1 MTQARNP
8 WSFSTGE
15 RGRNRVRVFE
25 HPETGTL
32 FLEVREDGR
41 RKRIALGHRDR
52 ELAKAKA
59 EEVATAWR
67 RAEKP
72 IAPELTLETLFD
84 NYVNEVTPRKSESS
98 QGHDRRATA
107 LFLEL
112 WGRTR
117 KVSTLSRRDWDAFIQ
132 WRMAGSDR
140 RVGKVRG
147 KPVRARVVTQNLKT
161 LRAILNWATMAGDGR
176 GGYLL
181 ERDPLKGLPFPKEMS
196 TQRPI
201 LTDRQYRS
209 MLKVSRQIS
218 PLFELALELTHET
231 GHRIGS
237 VRLLRWS
244 DIDLAKRTAR
254 WRGEND
260 KIGFEH
266 VTPLTAKALK
276 ALKRAWKER
285 PMIGEAWLFPAP
297 GDASQPVSRHLMR
310 DWWQRG
316 EALAKLPRTP
326 GLGWH
331 SLRRQFATEMKETP
345 LKDLCYLG
353 GWKEPQTILKC
364 YQRPDEAT
372 MREGLAQRRPLK
384 EASAG

>member
-1 MTQARNP
+1 
-8 WSFSTGE
+8 
-15 RGRNRVRVFE
+15 
-25 HPETGTL
+25 
-32 FLEVREDGR
+32 
-41 RKRIALGHRDR
+41 
-52 ELAKAKA
+52 
-59 EEVATAWR
+59 
-67 RAEKP
+67 
-72 IAPELTLETLFD
+72 
-84 NYVNEVTPRKSESS
+84 
-98 QGHDRRATA
+98 
-107 LFLEL
+107 
-112 WGRTR
+112 
-117 KVSTLSRRDWDAFIQ
+117 
-132 WRMAGSDR
+132 
-140 RVGKVRG
+140 
-147 KPVRARVVTQNLKT
+147 
-161 LRAILNWATMAGDGR
+161 
-176 GGYLL
+176 
-181 ERDPLKGLPFPKEMS
+181 MS

-244 DIDLAKRTAR
+244 DIDLDKKTAR

-316 EALAKLPRTP
+316 EALAKVPRTP